1 VACSDGQQ
9 ALIAPNGDRPMSL
22 QLDTRVESADYF
34 DPEVELDRPWVETA
48 VTAAGAML
56 TVLFV
61 SSVAVLMYLA

>member
-1 VACSDGQQ
+1 
-9 ALIAPNGDRPMSL
+9 MSL

-34 DPEVELDRPWVETA
+34 DPEVDLARAWVETA